1 MNKWVDIKGY
11 EGLYKINRQG
21 QIKRLKGYQASE
33 DRLITPID
41 NGRGYLGVGLCKN
54 GKKKRVYIHRL
65 MAETFISNPDNKKQ
79 VNHINGIKS
88 DNRLENLEWATR
100 SENQRHMYEIL
111 GYKGANTGRF
121 GSLSALS
128 KKVIQMDLNGNVL
141 NRFNAVMEAQR
152 LTGIN
157 ESNIR
162 TCIYGKSKTAGGFKW
177 AYI

>member
-1 MNKWVDIKGY
+1 MNEWIDIKGY

-33 DRLITPID
+33 ERILTPID

-54 GKKKRVYIHRL
+54 GKKKRFYIHRL
-65 MAETFISNPDNKKQ
+65 MAETFILNPEKKEQ
-79 VNHINGIKS
+79 VNHLNGVKS

-100 SENQRHMYEIL
+100 SENQRHMYEVL

-121 GSLSALS
+121 GALCAKS
-128 KKVIQMDLNGNVL
+128 KAVVQMDLNGVIL
-141 NRFNAVMEAQR
+141 NTFTAVMEAQR
-152 LTGIN
+152 CTGIS

-162 TCIYGKSKTAGGFKW
+162 SCIYKKHKHAGGFKW